1 MSWRALVI
9 AMSVF
14 GCART
19 TARLSPRPT
28 RTAPISPVL
37 TVPSAIVAE
46 TSGVV
51 AQITQ
56 PIAGL
61 SYDWQ
66 LLGGTLTSPSRG
78 ASVTFTASAAG
89 AVLYAVKVSNEVGDT
104 APPATA
110 SSAIVPGL
118 PANYQPQ
125 LLAAPRVLA
134 GRAGNRAELTNP
146 IAGASYAW
154 QVSGNGTLDASTAT
168 SAAFTGTVPG
178 SLTLTLAASVPG
190 ATGGTRASAQLAIAV
205 VTPPQSGLTLV
216 AGQLGGPGYLDGPIA
231 AALFPAPGSEDVS
244 LLATPDGA
252 LWEAD
257 ANQCT
262 IRVIKDGVVSSVGS
276 PHDCRM
282 VDGDSLG
289 ARLRYPQQMAAADNG
304 EIWFIDNPYPYG
316 GVNSFGSVLR
326 RANRNGSVTSYG
338 AAFSKLTPDY
348 SSSNCASIDAASAP
362 LPLATSVFCAGP
374 KNVVTT
380 TNGDVY
386 VASAGSGPR
395 FAKSLRSTTRQ
406 SSRLWSAVRL
416 KKEAPTA
423 WLERQASTTRARWL
437 SLSTAPFMSLIAAMA
452 ACGAS
457 TTLAP

>member
-9 AMSVF
+9 ALAVF

-110 SSAIVPGL
+110 SSAIVSGL

-178 SLTLTLAASVPG
+178 SLTLTLEASVPG
-190 ATGGTRASAQLAIAV
+190 ATGGTRASAQLDIAV
-205 VTPPQSGLTLV
+205 VTPPQPGLTLV

-276 PHDCRM
+276 PHD
-282 VDGDSLG
+282 
-289 ARLRYPQQMAAADNG
+289 
-304 EIWFIDNPYPYG
+304 
-316 GVNSFGSVLR
+316 
-326 RANRNGSVTSYG
+326 
-338 AAFSKLTPDY
+338 
-348 SSSNCASIDAASAP
+348 
-362 LPLATSVFCAGP
+362 
-374 KNVVTT
+374 
-380 TNGDVY
+380 
-386 VASAGSGPR
+386 
-395 FAKSLRSTTRQ
+395 
-406 SSRLWSAVRL
+406 
-416 KKEAPTA
+416 
-423 WLERQASTTRARWL
+423 
-437 SLSTAPFMSLIAAMA
+437 
-452 ACGAS
+452 
-457 TTLAP
+457 